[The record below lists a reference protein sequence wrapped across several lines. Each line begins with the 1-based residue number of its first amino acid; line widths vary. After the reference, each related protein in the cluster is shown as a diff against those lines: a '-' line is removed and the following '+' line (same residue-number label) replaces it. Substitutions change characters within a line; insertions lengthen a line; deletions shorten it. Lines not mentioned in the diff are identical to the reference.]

1 MKTLPSL
8 IDAARKAT
16 PAQCRIALAL
26 LVGLLLLVPS
36 LPAVVM
42 VPAATVAV
50 WAAAQPLLVGMGLG
64 AYALHRRR
72 KVGAR

>member
-1 MKTLPSL
+1 VKKLME
-8 IDAARKAT
+8 AARAAT
-16 PAQCRIALAL
+16 RTQRRIAVAA

-42 VPAATVAV
+42 VPAAAVAT

-64 AYALHRRR
+64 AFVLHRRR
-72 KVGAR
+72 IGGAR